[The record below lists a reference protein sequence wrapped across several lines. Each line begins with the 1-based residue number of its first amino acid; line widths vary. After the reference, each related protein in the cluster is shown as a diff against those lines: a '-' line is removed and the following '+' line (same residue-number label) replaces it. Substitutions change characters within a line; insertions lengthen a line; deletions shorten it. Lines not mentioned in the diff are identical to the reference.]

1 MNCYEHKHHSAA
13 ASTHPETRSA
23 LLQSFTP
30 RAGEKTSRWVIW
42 NLKVEGGTSEHLLHL
57 AHYDVDTDNS
67 ESCTDVG
74 KSVRSKREACWLL
87 AVLYNMAA
95 AH

>member
-1 MNCYEHKHHSAA
+1 MNCNEHKHHSAA

-30 RAGEKTSRWVIW
+30 RAGENKPVGDLEFKSR
-42 NLKVEGGTSEHLLHL
+42 GGNSEHLLHL
-57 AHYDVDTDNS
+57 AHYDVDMDNS

-95 AH
+95 PH